1 MQAMV
6 YMWHPD
12 AIDTFDDHL
21 GELSNFRDT
30 TDQSVTGSEN
40 TWISSITI
48 KHWRLLGETETMIRK
63 AEKKV
68 DEDERLARI
77 PPEANKHCCM
87 LLGRKKKKKPAPPL
101 RTGLAGDEDA
111 NVTKAVEERDNDR
124 DFPPLS
130 VRDDRP
136 GSAFLLWWNIHELN
150 KIHELSL
157 SLAITG
163 DAMGRSWTCSIICEL
178 FSEEDM
184 IQYANEASRIL
195 QMFIHQQD
203 AARCLVFLM
212 FLGYMCL
219 ALAKECDRFMYELDG
234 VMRLDVSL
242 FPPPHPPIILWYVE
256 V

>member
-68 DEDERLARI
+68 DEDERLARLGAD
-77 PPEANKHCCM
+77 ANKRCCM
-87 LLGRKKKKKPAPPL
+87 LLGRKKKPVVHLSA
-101 RTGLAGDEDA
+101 EEEEA
-111 NVTKAVEERDNDR
+111 NVAKAVEERDNDR

-130 VRDDRP
+130 VRDDRR

-163 DAMGRSWTCSIICEL
+163 DAMGRSWTCSVICEL
-178 FSEEDM
+178 FNEEDM
-184 IQYANEASRIL
+184 IQYTGEASRIL

-203 AARCLVFLM
+203 AARSLVFLM

-219 ALAKECDRFMYELDG
+219 ALAKECDSFMYELDG
-234 VMRLDVSL
+234 VMRLDVSPP
-242 FPPPHPPIILWYVE
+242 FPISAR
-256 V
+256 